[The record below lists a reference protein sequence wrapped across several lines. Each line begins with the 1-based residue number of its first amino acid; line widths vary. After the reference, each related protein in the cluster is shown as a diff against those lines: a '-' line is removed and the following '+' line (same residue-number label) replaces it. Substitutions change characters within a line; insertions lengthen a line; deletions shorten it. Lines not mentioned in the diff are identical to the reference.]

1 MEGEAK
7 NLYKQAKEDMDE
19 RDYDKA
25 IDRLNRALEI
35 FRDLGRQKDVTK
47 CAKELEKAYEKQAD
61 AINKIADELFKQQK
75 YEEAITYY
83 RQSVEL
89 IKETSKKKDQSK
101 YDKELRKSYEKFAQ
115 EINKQA
121 DQLRKEKNYDE
132 AIELY
137 HKSIDLMKKSYNSDK
152 VNDFMKELGKLAGE
166 YANDLN
172 KQADREFKQKNYKKS
187 LEIYEK
193 SVEVADKSNNAK
205 LIKDMTKDLHKNYE
219 TLADNLEESAE
230 NLIDEGQLDDAID
243 KLSNALRFIEKT
255 QDDKKVEKIRKK
267 ISKVYEDNAEKI
279 NKAGDEAFK
288 RKDYE
293 KAIDI
298 YHSSLE
304 MAKESQNQK
313 MIENYSKELNK
324 SFEKHAEEVNK
335 QGDEAFEA
343 KEYEK
348 AEMIYIKSLSL
359 ATESAKDSLI
369 NKYSKELRKTQET
382 WAKNIKEAAKQ
393 ALEDRQYEIAIKN
406 FEESL
411 EIIKRTEDDDEI
423 KEYLE
428 DLQEAY
434 EDWADKLNKRG
445 DNAYDAKNY
454 EQAVELYTKAFD
466 LIEKTEDEGKIKK
479 YRKDRDKAMKK
490 MT

>member
-7 NLYKQAKEDMDE
+7 SLYKQAKEDMEDK
-19 RDYDKA
+19 DYDKA

-35 FRDLGRQKDVTK
+35 YRDLGKQKDVTK
-47 CAKELEKAYEKQAD
+47 CAKELEKAYEKQAE
-61 AINKIADELFKQQK
+61 AINKIADELFKQEK
-75 YEEAITYY
+75 YEEAINYY
-83 RQSVEL
+83 KQSVEL

-101 YDKELRKSYEKFAQ
+101 YDKELRKSYENFAH

-121 DQLRKEKNYDE
+121 DQLKKEKNYDV

-137 HKSIDLMKKSYNSDK
+137 IKSIDLMKKSYNSDK
-152 VNDFMKELGKLAGE
+152 VNELMKELGKTAGE
-166 YANDLN
+166 HAKDIN
-172 KQADREFKQKNYKKS
+172 KQADREFKQKNYGKS
-187 LEIYEK
+187 LELYEK

-205 LIKDMTKDLHKNYE
+205 LISNLTKELYKNYE
-219 TLADNLEESAE
+219 VLAENLEESAE
-230 NLIDEGQLDDAID
+230 KLIDEDNYNEAID

-255 QDDKKVEKIRKK
+255 RDDKKVKKLRKK
-267 ISKVYEDNAEKI
+267 ISNLYEDNAEKI
-279 NKAGDEAFK
+279 NKTGDEAFK

-298 YHSSLE
+298 YHSSFE

-313 MIENYSKELNK
+313 LIDRYRDELNK
-324 SFEKHAEEVNK
+324 SFEKYAEVVNK

-343 KEYEK
+343 NDFEK
-348 AEMIYIKSLSL
+348 AEMIYIKSLGL
-359 ATESAKDSLI
+359 ATESGKDSLM
-369 NKYSKELRKTQET
+369 NEYSKELRKTREK
-382 WAKNIKEAAKQ
+382 WAEKTKESAKQ
-393 ALEDRQYEIAIKN
+393 AIKDRQYEISIRN
-406 FEESL
+406 FEQAL
-411 EIIKRTEDDDEI
+411 EIIKRTEDEDVI

-428 DLQEAY
+428 DLQDAY

-454 EQAVELYTKAFD
+454 EQAVELYSKAFD

-490 MT
+490 LT